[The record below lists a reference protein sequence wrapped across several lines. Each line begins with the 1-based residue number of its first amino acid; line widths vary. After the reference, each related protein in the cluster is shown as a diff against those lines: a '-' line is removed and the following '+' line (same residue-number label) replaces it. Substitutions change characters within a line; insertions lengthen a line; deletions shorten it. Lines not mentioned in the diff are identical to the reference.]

1 METTAV
7 ATIITR
13 ARRRCDAETATPSAD
28 FVTDAELLDYLNSA
42 YRELVD
48 QIADSSEGGLEL
60 FAISATLA
68 SPYTLPAGF
77 YRPVALDVPGTGTTT
92 WITAPQFNF
101 QQRNNYTNTERPMWR
116 IIGGQLRFS
125 PEAAAPTS
133 VRLWYIPV
141 QTASTSSDS
150 VTTYNGWDD
159 YLVGKLM
166 YAILEKEERDT
177 APAARMVSGA
187 TARIERAIMRYTQA
201 ASQRAD
207 RVEFMP
213 EDVFDTTGT
222 YSG

>member
-7 ATIITR
+7 STIISR
-13 ARRRCDAETATPSAD
+13 ARRRCDAETATPAAD
-28 FVTDAELLDYLNSA
+28 FVTDTELVDYLNSA
-42 YRELVD
+42 YKELID
-48 QIADSSEGGLEL
+48 LIADSSEGGLEM
-60 FAISATLA
+60 FATVATLT

-101 QQRNNYTNTERPMWR
+101 QQRNNYTNSERPMWR
-116 IIGGQLRFS
+116 IIGGTLKFS
-125 PEAAAPTS
+125 PETATPTS

-141 QTASTSSDS
+141 FTA
-150 VTTYNGWDD
+150 VTTSDTVTTWNGWDD
-159 YLVGKLM
+159 FLVGKLM
-166 YAILEKEERDT
+166 FAILEKEERDT
-177 APAARMVSGA
+177 KPAERMVAGA
-187 TARIERAIMRYTQA
+187 TQRIERAIMRYNQA
-201 ASQRAD
+201 TSQRAD